1 MGRYWTPAEPLRQRH
16 LGIAKSADRLVID
29 GQVAKVDAQAGRF
42 SIDQARAYGVER
54 RPDLDP
60 GRECAM
66 DRAFVGDLREGAALL
81 STQRIDQ
88 PQRSTDTSI
97 NALRSS
103 QSALT
108 TQRIA
113 K

>member
-54 RPDLDP
+54 R
-60 GRECAM
+60 ECAM

>member
-1 MGRYWTPAEPLRQRH
+1 
-16 LGIAKSADRLVID
+16 
-29 GQVAKVDAQAGRF
+29 
-42 SIDQARAYGVER
+42 
-54 RPDLDP
+54 
-60 GRECAM
+60 M